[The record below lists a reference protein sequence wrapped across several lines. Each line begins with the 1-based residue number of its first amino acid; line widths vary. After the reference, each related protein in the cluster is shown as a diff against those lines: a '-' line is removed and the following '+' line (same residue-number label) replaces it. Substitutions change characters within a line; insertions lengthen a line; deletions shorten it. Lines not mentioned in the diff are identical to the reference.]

1 MIHYLPTGLSCC
13 LAVSSLLSCTDKKPN
28 GDSQPRP
35 NILLIMAD
43 DLGWSDVGFTG
54 NPIVQTPN
62 LDSLVRQGIEF
73 NHFYA
78 GAPLSSPTRASVLTG
93 RNPFRTGVYSANV
106 GILRPEEITL
116 PEILHDNGYS
126 TGHFG
131 KWHLGTLT
139 YSEVDANRGRPG
151 NTALYN
157 PPALHGYDCCFVTES
172 KVPTYDPMIQPEN
185 NDGKFWDFIKDKSS
199 ARPYGTSY
207 WDIDGNKV
215 TDNLEGDDSRCI
227 MDRVLPFIESSVDKG
242 NPFLGVIWFH
252 APHLPCVADP
262 EYVSLYGDLP
272 VDERNYFGCIS
283 AMDGQIGRLVK
294 YLKDNGLYDMHSII
308 GNFYAVT
315 SVTVDKNISFVELPY
330 VTANEFLT
338 LLQRIKDANIS
349 LDMISQNVNPN
360 GTLTIGFSLED
371 KDLPEVRDMIPNGTQ
386 YTAISGC
393 VKLNTEGAGMEH
405 KSGVALEVLSILHK
419 LGATVYA
426 ITTSETKIS
435 SCINAE
441 VLNEA
446 VIELKKYY
454 GI

>member
-283 AMDGQIGRLVK
+283 AMDGQIGRLVE
-294 YLKDNGLYDMHSII
+294 YLRDNGLYDNTIRTFCSDN
-308 GNFYAVT
+308 GPAGPL
-315 SVTVDKNISFVELPY
+315 E
-330 VTANEFLT
+330 T
-338 LLQRIKDANIS
+338 LLGK
-349 LDMISQNVNPN
+349 NVPCTK
-360 GTLTIGFSLED
+360 G
-371 KDLPEVRDMIPNGTQ
+371 V
-386 YTAISGC
+386 SGYRH
-393 VKLNTEGAGMEH
+393 L
-405 KSGVALEVLSILHK
+405 
-419 LGATVYA
+419 
-426 ITTSETKIS
+426 
-435 SCINAE
+435 
-441 VLNEA
+441 
-446 VIELKKYY
+446 
-454 GI
+454 